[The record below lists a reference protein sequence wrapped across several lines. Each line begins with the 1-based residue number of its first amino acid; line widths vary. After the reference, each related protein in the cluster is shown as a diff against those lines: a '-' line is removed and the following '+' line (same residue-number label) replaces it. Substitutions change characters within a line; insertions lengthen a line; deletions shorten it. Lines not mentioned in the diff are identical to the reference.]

1 MDRSQ
6 RIYYVLDRLRN
17 CLYFSLSPLCIKIRP
32 ATLLAGFSFIRDKKM
47 SWWEENTHQISESPF
62 IVGFVVAIITSLL
75 STYRRSPKMRFM
87 ARITEALSC
96 ALLSLGLTKL
106 GIFYLNFSSDMV
118 ISISVFVSW
127 IGTSELKEALNRIFL
142 KWLGSQSKHEDK

>member
-1 MDRSQ
+1 
-6 RIYYVLDRLRN
+6 
-17 CLYFSLSPLCIKIRP
+17 
-32 ATLLAGFSFIRDKKM
+32 M

-62 IVGFVVAIITSLL
+62 VVGFVVAIVTSLL
-75 STYRRSPKMRFM
+75 STYRRNPKMRWI

-127 IGTSELKEALNRIFL
+127 IGTDSLKTALNKIFE
-142 KWLGSQSKHEDK
+142 KWLGKQEPKV

>member
-1 MDRSQ
+1 
-6 RIYYVLDRLRN
+6 
-17 CLYFSLSPLCIKIRP
+17 
-32 ATLLAGFSFIRDKKM
+32 
-47 SWWEENTHQISESPF
+47 
-62 IVGFVVAIITSLL
+62 
-75 STYRRSPKMRFM
+75 MRWI

>member
-1 MDRSQ
+1 
-6 RIYYVLDRLRN
+6 
-17 CLYFSLSPLCIKIRP
+17 
-32 ATLLAGFSFIRDKKM
+32 M

-62 IVGFVVAIITSLL
+62 VVGFVVAVITSLL
-75 STYRRSPKMRFM
+75 STYKRSPKMRWI

-106 GIFYLNFSSDMV
+106 GIFYLNFSSDMI

-127 IGTSELKEALNRIFL
+127 IGTDSLKTALNKTFE
-142 KWLGSQSKHEDK
+142 KWLGKQEPKV

>member
-1 MDRSQ
+1 
-6 RIYYVLDRLRN
+6 
-17 CLYFSLSPLCIKIRP
+17 
-32 ATLLAGFSFIRDKKM
+32 M

-62 IVGFVVAIITSLL
+62 VVGFVVAVITSLL
-75 STYRRSPKMRFM
+75 STYKRSPKMRWI

-106 GIFYLNFSSDMV
+106 GIFYLNFSSDMI

-127 IGTSELKEALNRIFL
+127 IGTNELKLALNRIFD
-142 KWLGSQSKHEDK
+142 KYFGSLPDKK